1 MGKIRDLFKKIGD
14 TKGNFHLRMGMKEDI
29 NGKNLAETD
38 KLRRG
43 VKDTQITDM
52 KCPITWMT
60 MMVWYGN
67 SPTAKHPRV

>member
-1 MGKIRDLFKKIGD
+1 
-14 TKGNFHLRMGMKEDI
+14 MKEDI